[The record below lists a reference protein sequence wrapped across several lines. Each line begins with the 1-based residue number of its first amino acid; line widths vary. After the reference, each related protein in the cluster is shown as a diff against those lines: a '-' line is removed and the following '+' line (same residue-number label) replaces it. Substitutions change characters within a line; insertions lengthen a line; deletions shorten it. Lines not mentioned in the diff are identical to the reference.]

1 MIEPKLGYN
10 TSSIRMIETTFIC
23 NINYKLK
30 QRMKRFYSLLAS
42 LLLVSMAALAQVT
55 VHGTVVSASD
65 NEPVIGATVTV
76 VGTKTV
82 TATDLDGRFTVTVPN
97 SNSQLNITYIGMAPT
112 TVKAEN
118 GMVVE
123 LYSNSQDLDE
133 VVVVAYGTAKKSALT
148 GAVSQVT
155 AKQIEAR
162 PVTSVTSALEGTT
175 TGLVVNSTYGQP
187 GSDASIR
194 IRGFASINGSNS
206 PLYVIDGVPF
216 GGNISDLNSAD
227 IESIT
232 VLKDA
237 TSAALYGNRAGNGVI
252 LINTKKGHDDK
263 VRINASATMGTYNRG
278 IPEYDRMGAKQW
290 MNAMMQSYAREIYAA
305 GNSGTNPDGSPKTM
319 SWNDAIANAGQ
330 GIITDYLHY
339 NIFNQT
345 DDALF
350 NGFHLKDNAEIK
362 SGIADDLD
370 WFKAAIRSGFRQEYT
385 LSGDGGNKNSNYYFS
400 IGYTKEEGYTR
411 ESGFERIT
419 GRSSVNLTPKNWFK
433 TGVTLAGSH
442 QLTNF
447 HTDSEGSY
455 KNAFG
460 YCRNLAPIYPIHLHD
475 MESPNG
481 DYMLDEQGNKIYD
494 SGDKW
499 GRTQY
504 SGRHYMWETELDMD
518 KTYRNT
524 LNGQAYVTLVL
535 PYGFDFTVKG
545 DLNVRNTE
553 NRTYNNAIIGDGMG
567 NNARTKRSIY
577 RYKNYTLQQLLNWKQ
592 IYGDRHSFE
601 VLLGHENYYYKY
613 NYLYGYKANET
624 LAGHVDMINF
634 SDIQN
639 LYDYENNDRK
649 ESYLGRLIYGLDEKY
664 IFEGT
669 FRRDGS
675 SRFHPDH
682 RWGNFFSLG
691 ATWILSREDFIR
703 KYDWINNLK
712 FRAAYGEAANDVAAD
727 YYSYMALYDITV
739 NGGMGAL
746 VKSQLTNELLSW
758 ETVRNLSVGL
768 EGRLFNRLNFGID
781 FFIKGSKDLI
791 FDLNQPLSAG
801 ATSTSSGESVVQ
813 INLGNM
819 VNRGLEISAD
829 ADIVKMKDFRFNL
842 GMNLT
847 FLNNEITKMPDVY
860 NVGGEKDEYNA
871 GLQSGQYNYRKG
883 HAMYSFYTYTYKGID
898 DMTGKAL
905 YTFND
910 HDYYVPGM
918 LFQGKDVNNM
928 SEDAL
933 NDLIGERQ
941 AIPEGEYVVID
952 GVPYVYKPATYGKRE
967 WHGSATPKLYGSF
980 NPTIDFMNFT
990 LSGIF
995 TFQLGGK
1002 CIDWTY
1008 QGLTSMGG
1016 TPSAIHSDLENAWVK
1031 DLDGTLKPYTEDEI
1045 KNMTVT
1051 DAYENTYVNYP
1062 ANRLDPNGTPAVYSG
1077 DNSYNSA
1084 TSDRYITSS
1093 NYFVVKNIGLTYRL
1107 PHAILNK
1114 IGFTNISLTATVE
1127 NLYTKSARKGM
1138 NPQQNFSGYV
1148 GDYLVTPRV
1157 FSFGVKLGF

>member
-1 MIEPKLGYN
+1 
-10 TSSIRMIETTFIC
+10 
-23 NINYKLK
+23 
-30 QRMKRFYSLLAS
+30 MKRFTLLLANV
-42 LLLVSMAALAQVT
+42 LLICSAALAQVT
-55 VHGTVVSASD
+55 ITGTVVSASD
-65 NEPVIGATVTV
+65 NEPIIGATVNV
-76 VGTKTV
+76 VGTQTG
-82 TATDLDGRFTVTVPN
+82 TATDIDGRFTLTVP
-97 SNSQLNITYIGMAPT
+97 STNSQLKVSFIGMTPI

-118 GMVVE
+118 GMVIE
-123 LYSNSQDLDE
+123 MHSNTQDLDE

-155 AKQIEAR
+155 AQQIEAR

-194 IRGFASINGSNS
+194 IRGFASINGSNE

-252 LINTKKGHDDK
+252 LINTKRGHNDK
-263 VRINASATMGTYNRG
+263 VRINASAMMGTYTRG
-278 IPEYDRMGAKQW
+278 IPEYDRMNARQW
-290 MNAMMQSYAREIYAA
+290 MNAMMQSYAREHYAA
-305 GNSGTNPDGSPKTM
+305 GNSGDKTM
-319 SWNDAIANAGQ
+319 SWDQAIANANA

-339 NIFNQT
+339 NIFDQPDN
-345 DDALF
+345 DLF
-350 NGFHLKDNAEIK
+350 NGIYLKNNAQIK

-370 WFKAAIRSGFRQEYT
+370 WFKAAIRSGFRQDYT
-385 LSGDGGNKNSNYYFS
+385 LSGDGGNQMANYYFS
-400 IGYTKEEGYTR
+400 AGYTKEDGYTK

-419 GRSSVNLTPKNWFK
+419 GRASVNLNPKKWFK
-433 TGVTLAGSH
+433 TGMTLAGSH

-447 HTDSEGSY
+447 HSDNEDSY

-460 YCRNLAPIYPIHLHD
+460 YCRNIAPIYPIHLHD
-475 MESPNG
+475 MATG
-481 DYMLDEQGNKIYD
+481 DYMLDENGNLIYD
-494 SGDKW
+494 SGDVN

-504 SGRHYMWETELDMD
+504 SGRHYLWETELDMD
-518 KTYRNT
+518 KTYRNV
-524 LNGQAYVTLVL
+524 LNGQAYMTFVL
-535 PYGFDFTVKG
+535 PYGFDLTVKG

-553 NRTYNNAIIGDGMG
+553 NREYNNAIIGDGQG
-567 NNARTKRSIY
+567 NNARTKRTIY

-592 IYGDRHSFE
+592 TYGNRHAFE

-613 NYLYGYKANET
+613 NYLYGFKANET

-639 LYDYENNDRK
+639 LYDYENNDRR
-649 ESYLGRLIYGLDEKY
+649 ESYLGRLIYGLDDKY

-675 SRFHPDH
+675 SRFHKDH
-682 RWGNFFSLG
+682 RWGNFYSIG
-691 ATWILSREDFIR
+691 GTWVMSREDFIN

-712 FRAAYGEAANDVAAD
+712 FRVAYGEVANDRAAD

-758 ETVRNLSVGL
+758 ESVRNLSIGL
-768 EGRLFNRLNFGID
+768 EGRLFNRLNFGLD
-781 FFIKGSKDLI
+781 YFIKGSKDLI
-791 FDLNQPLSAG
+791 FNLNQPLSAG
-801 ATSTSSGESVVQ
+801 ATSTSSAVSQVQ
-813 INLGNM
+813 VNLGNM
-819 VNRGLEISAD
+819 VNRGIEFSAD
-829 ADIVKMKDFRFNL
+829 ADIIQTKDLRFNL
-842 GMNLT
+842 GLNLT
-847 FLNNEITKMPDVY
+847 FIKNKITKMPDIY
-860 NVGGEKDEYNA
+860 NVGGEKDEYTA

-883 HAMYSFYTYTYKGID
+883 HSMYSFYTYTYKGID

-918 LFQGKDVNNM
+918 TTGSTEGL
-928 SEDAL
+928 E
-933 NDLIGERQ
+933 

-967 WHGSATPKLYGSF
+967 WHGSAMPKLYGSF
-980 NPTIDFMNFT
+980 NPTIDYKNFT

-995 TFQLGGK
+995 SFQLGGK

-1008 QGLTSMGG
+1008 QSLTSMGG
-1016 TPSAIHSDLENAWVK
+1016 SPSAIHADMENAWIK
-1031 DLDGTLKPYTEDEI
+1031 DLNGTAVTYTDDQI
-1045 KNMTVT
+1045 KGMTVT
-1051 DAYENTYVNYP
+1051 DAEGNSYVNYP
-1062 ANRLDPNGTPAVYSG
+1062 GSRLDPNGTPAVYSA

-1093 NYFVVKNIGLTYRL
+1093 NYFIIKNIGLTYRL
-1107 PHAILNK
+1107 PRFILDK
-1114 IGFTNISLTATVE
+1114 IGFTYISLNATVE

-1138 NPQQNFSGYV
+1138 NPQQSFSGYV
-1148 GDYLVTPRV
+1148 GDIMVTPRV
-1157 FSFGVKLGF
+1157 FSFGVKIGF

>member
-1 MIEPKLGYN
+1 
-10 TSSIRMIETTFIC
+10 
-23 NINYKLK
+23 
-30 QRMKRFYSLLAS
+30 MKRFTLLLANV
-42 LLLVSMAALAQVT
+42 LLICSAALAQVT
-55 VHGTVVSASD
+55 ITGTVVSASD
-65 NEPVIGATVTV
+65 NEPIIGATVNV
-76 VGTKTV
+76 VGTQAG
-82 TATDLDGRFTVTVPN
+82 TATDIDGRFTLTVP
-97 SNSQLNITYIGMAPT
+97 STNSQLKVSFIGMTPI

-118 GMVVE
+118 GMVIE
-123 LYSNSQDLDE
+123 MHSNTQDLDE

-155 AKQIEAR
+155 AQQIEAR

-194 IRGFASINGSNS
+194 IRGFASINGSNE

-252 LINTKKGHDDK
+252 LINTKRGHNDK
-263 VRINASATMGTYNRG
+263 VRINASAMMGTYTRG
-278 IPEYDRMGAKQW
+278 IPEYDRMNARQW
-290 MNAMMQSYAREIYAA
+290 MNAMMQSYAREHYAA
-305 GNSGTNPDGSPKTM
+305 GNSGDKTM
-319 SWNDAIANAGQ
+319 SWDQAIANANA

-339 NIFNQT
+339 NIFDQPDN
-345 DDALF
+345 DLF
-350 NGFHLKDNAEIK
+350 NGIYLKNNAQIK

-370 WFKAAIRSGFRQEYT
+370 WFKAAIRSGFRQDYT
-385 LSGDGGNKNSNYYFS
+385 LSGDGGNQMANYYFS
-400 IGYTKEEGYTR
+400 AGYTKEDGYTK

-419 GRSSVNLTPKNWFK
+419 GRASVNLNPKKWFK
-433 TGVTLAGSH
+433 TGMTLAGSH

-447 HTDSEGSY
+447 HSDNEDSY

-460 YCRNLAPIYPIHLHD
+460 YCRNIAPIYPIHLHD
-475 MESPNG
+475 MATG
-481 DYMLDEQGNKIYD
+481 DYMVDENGNLIYD
-494 SGDKW
+494 SGDVN

-504 SGRHYMWETELDMD
+504 SGRHYLWETELDMD
-518 KTYRNT
+518 KTYRNV
-524 LNGQAYVTLVL
+524 LNGQAYMTFVL
-535 PYGFDFTVKG
+535 PYGFDLTVKG

-553 NRTYNNAIIGDGMG
+553 NREYNNAIIGDGQG
-567 NNARTKRSIY
+567 NNARTKRTIY

-592 IYGDRHSFE
+592 TYGNRHAFE

-613 NYLYGYKANET
+613 NYLYGFKANET

-639 LYDYENNDRK
+639 LYDYENNDRR
-649 ESYLGRLIYGLDEKY
+649 ESYLGRLIYGLDDKY

-675 SRFHPDH
+675 SRFHKDH
-682 RWGNFFSLG
+682 RWGNFYSIG
-691 ATWILSREDFIR
+691 GTWVMSREDFIN

-712 FRAAYGEAANDVAAD
+712 FRVAYGEVANDRAAD

-758 ETVRNLSVGL
+758 ESVRNLSIGL
-768 EGRLFNRLNFGID
+768 EGRLFNRLNFGLD
-781 FFIKGSKDLI
+781 YFIKGSKDLI
-791 FDLNQPLSAG
+791 FNLNQPLSAG
-801 ATSTSSGESVVQ
+801 ATSTSSAVSQVQ
-813 INLGNM
+813 VNLGNM
-819 VNRGLEISAD
+819 VNRGIEFSAD
-829 ADIVKMKDFRFNL
+829 ADIIQTKDLRFNL
-842 GMNLT
+842 GLNLT
-847 FLNNEITKMPDVY
+847 FIKNKITKMPDIY
-860 NVGGEKDEYNA
+860 NVGGEKDEYTA

-883 HAMYSFYTYTYKGID
+883 HSMYSFYTYTYKGID

-918 LFQGKDVNNM
+918 TTGSTEGL
-928 SEDAL
+928 E
-933 NDLIGERQ
+933 

-967 WHGSATPKLYGSF
+967 WHGSAMPKLYGSF
-980 NPTIDFMNFT
+980 NPTIDYKNFT

-995 TFQLGGK
+995 SFQLGGK

-1008 QGLTSMGG
+1008 QSLTSMGG
-1016 TPSAIHSDLENAWVK
+1016 SPSAIHADMENAWIK
-1031 DLDGTLKPYTEDEI
+1031 DLNGTAVTYTDDQI
-1045 KNMTVT
+1045 KGMTVT
-1051 DAYENTYVNYP
+1051 DAEGNSYVNYP
-1062 ANRLDPNGTPAVYSG
+1062 GSRLDPNGTPAVYSA

-1093 NYFVVKNIGLTYRL
+1093 NYFIIKNIGLTYRL
-1107 PHAILNK
+1107 PRFILDK
-1114 IGFTNISLTATVE
+1114 IGFTYISLNATVE

-1138 NPQQNFSGYV
+1138 NPQQSFSGYV
-1148 GDYLVTPRV
+1148 GDIMVTPRV
-1157 FSFGVKLGF
+1157 FSFGVKIGF

>member
-1 MIEPKLGYN
+1 
-10 TSSIRMIETTFIC
+10 
-23 NINYKLK
+23 
-30 QRMKRFYSLLAS
+30 MKRFTLLLANV
-42 LLLVSMAALAQVT
+42 LLICSAALAQVT
-55 VHGTVVSASD
+55 ITGTVVSASD
-65 NEPVIGATVTV
+65 NEPIIGATVNV
-76 VGTKTV
+76 VGTQTG
-82 TATDLDGRFTVTVPN
+82 TATDIDGRFTLTVP
-97 SNSQLNITYIGMAPT
+97 STNSQLKVSFIGMTPI

-118 GMVVE
+118 GMVIE
-123 LYSNSQDLDE
+123 MHNNTQDLDE

-155 AKQIEAR
+155 AQQIEAR

-194 IRGFASINGSNS
+194 IRGFASINGSNE

-252 LINTKKGHDDK
+252 LINTKRGHNDK
-263 VRINASATMGTYNRG
+263 VRINASAMMGTYTRG
-278 IPEYDRMGAKQW
+278 IPEYDRMNARQW
-290 MNAMMQSYAREIYAA
+290 MNAMMQSYAREHYAA
-305 GNSGTNPDGSPKTM
+305 GNSGDKTM
-319 SWNDAIANAGQ
+319 SWDQAIANANA

-339 NIFNQT
+339 NIFDQPDN
-345 DDALF
+345 DLF
-350 NGFHLKDNAEIK
+350 NGIYLKNNAQIK

-370 WFKAAIRSGFRQEYT
+370 WFKAAIRSGFRQDYT
-385 LSGDGGNKNSNYYFS
+385 LSGDGGNQMANYYFS
-400 IGYTKEEGYTR
+400 AGYTKEDGYTK

-419 GRSSVNLTPKNWFK
+419 GRASVNLNPKKWFK
-433 TGVTLAGSH
+433 TGMTLAGSH

-447 HTDSEGSY
+447 HSDNEDSY

-460 YCRNLAPIYPIHLHD
+460 YCRNIAPIYPIHLHD
-475 MESPNG
+475 MATG
-481 DYMLDEQGNKIYD
+481 DYMLDENGNLIYD
-494 SGDKW
+494 SGDVN

-504 SGRHYMWETELDMD
+504 SGRHYLWETELDMD
-518 KTYRNT
+518 KTYRNV
-524 LNGQAYVTLVL
+524 LNGQAYMTFVL
-535 PYGFDFTVKG
+535 PYGFDLTVKG

-553 NRTYNNAIIGDGMG
+553 NREYNNAIIGDGQG
-567 NNARTKRSIY
+567 NNARTKRTIY

-592 IYGDRHSFE
+592 TYGNRHAFE

-613 NYLYGYKANET
+613 NYLYGFKANET

-639 LYDYENNDRK
+639 LYDYENNDRR
-649 ESYLGRLIYGLDEKY
+649 ESYLGRLIYGLDDKY

-675 SRFHPDH
+675 SRFHKDH
-682 RWGNFFSLG
+682 RWGNFYSIG
-691 ATWILSREDFIR
+691 GTWVMSREDFIS

-712 FRAAYGEAANDVAAD
+712 FRVAYGEVANDRAAD

-758 ETVRNLSVGL
+758 ESVRNLSIGL
-768 EGRLFNRLNFGID
+768 EGRLFNRLNFGLD
-781 FFIKGSKDLI
+781 YFIKGSKDLI
-791 FDLNQPLSAG
+791 FNLNQPLSAG
-801 ATSTSSGESVVQ
+801 ATSTSSAVSQVQ
-813 INLGNM
+813 VNLGNM
-819 VNRGLEISAD
+819 VNRGIEFSAD
-829 ADIVKMKDFRFNL
+829 ADIIQTKDLRFNL
-842 GMNLT
+842 GLNLT
-847 FLNNEITKMPDVY
+847 FIKNKITKMPDIY
-860 NVGGEKDEYNA
+860 NVGGEKDEYTA

-883 HAMYSFYTYTYKGID
+883 HSMYSFYTYTYKGID

-918 LFQGKDVNNM
+918 TTGSTEGL
-928 SEDAL
+928 E
-933 NDLIGERQ
+933 

-967 WHGSATPKLYGSF
+967 WHGSAMPKLYGSF
-980 NPTIDFMNFT
+980 NPTIDYKNFT

-995 TFQLGGK
+995 SFQLGGK

-1008 QGLTSMGG
+1008 QSLTSMGG
-1016 TPSAIHSDLENAWVK
+1016 SPSAIHADMENAWIK
-1031 DLDGTLKPYTEDEI
+1031 DLNGTVVTYTDDQI
-1045 KNMTVT
+1045 KGMTVT
-1051 DAYENTYVNYP
+1051 DAEGNSYVNYP
-1062 ANRLDPNGTPAVYSG
+1062 GSRLDPNGTPAVYSA

-1093 NYFVVKNIGLTYRL
+1093 NYFIIKNIGLTYRL
-1107 PHAILNK
+1107 PRFILDK
-1114 IGFTNISLTATVE
+1114 IGFTYISLNATVE

-1138 NPQQNFSGYV
+1138 NPQQSFSGYV
-1148 GDYLVTPRV
+1148 GDIMVTPRV
-1157 FSFGVKLGF
+1157 FSFGVKIGF

>member
-1 MIEPKLGYN
+1 
-10 TSSIRMIETTFIC
+10 
-23 NINYKLK
+23 
-30 QRMKRFYSLLAS
+30 MKRFTLLLANV
-42 LLLVSMAALAQVT
+42 LLICSAALAQVT
-55 VHGTVVSASD
+55 ITGTVVSASD
-65 NEPVIGATVTV
+65 NEPIIGATVNV
-76 VGTKTV
+76 VGTQTG
-82 TATDLDGRFTVTVPN
+82 TATDIDGRFTLTVP
-97 SNSQLNITYIGMAPT
+97 STNSQLKVSFIGMTPI

-118 GMVVE
+118 GMVIE
-123 LYSNSQDLDE
+123 MHSNTQDLDE

-155 AKQIEAR
+155 AQQIEAR

-194 IRGFASINGSNS
+194 IRGFASINGSNE

-252 LINTKKGHDDK
+252 LINTKRGHNDK
-263 VRINASATMGTYNRG
+263 VRINASAMMGTYTRG
-278 IPEYDRMGAKQW
+278 IPEYDRMNARQW
-290 MNAMMQSYAREIYAA
+290 MNAMMQSYAREHYAA
-305 GNSGTNPDGSPKTM
+305 GNSGDKTM
-319 SWNDAIANAGQ
+319 SWDQAIANANA

-339 NIFNQT
+339 NIFDQPDN
-345 DDALF
+345 DLF
-350 NGFHLKDNAEIK
+350 NGIYLKNNAQIK

-370 WFKAAIRSGFRQEYT
+370 WFKAAIRSGFRQDYT
-385 LSGDGGNKNSNYYFS
+385 LSGDGGNQMANYYFS
-400 IGYTKEEGYTR
+400 AGYTKEDGYTK

-419 GRSSVNLTPKNWFK
+419 GRASVNLNPKKWFK
-433 TGVTLAGSH
+433 TGMTLAGSH

-447 HTDSEGSY
+447 HSDNEDSY

-460 YCRNLAPIYPIHLHD
+460 YCRNIAPIYPIHLHD
-475 MESPNG
+475 MSTG
-481 DYMLDEQGNKIYD
+481 DYMLDENGNLIYD
-494 SGDKW
+494 SGDVN

-504 SGRHYMWETELDMD
+504 SGRHYLWETELDMD
-518 KTYRNT
+518 KTYRNV
-524 LNGQAYVTLVL
+524 LNGQAYMTFVL
-535 PYGFDFTVKG
+535 PYGFDLTVKG

-553 NRTYNNAIIGDGMG
+553 NREYNNAIIGDGQG
-567 NNARTKRSIY
+567 NNARTKRTIY

-592 IYGDRHSFE
+592 TYGNRHAFE

-613 NYLYGYKANET
+613 NYLYGFKANET

-639 LYDYENNDRK
+639 LYDYENNDRR
-649 ESYLGRLIYGLDEKY
+649 ESYLGRLIYGLDDKY

-675 SRFHPDH
+675 SRFHKDH
-682 RWGNFFSLG
+682 RWGNFYSIG
-691 ATWILSREDFIR
+691 GTWVMSREDFIN

-712 FRAAYGEAANDVAAD
+712 FRVAYGEVANDRAAD

-758 ETVRNLSVGL
+758 ESVRNLSIGL
-768 EGRLFNRLNFGID
+768 EGRLFNRLNFGLD
-781 FFIKGSKDLI
+781 YFIKGSKDLI
-791 FDLNQPLSAG
+791 FNLNQPLSAG
-801 ATSTSSGESVVQ
+801 ATSTSSAVSQVQ
-813 INLGNM
+813 VNLGNM
-819 VNRGLEISAD
+819 VNRGIEFSAD
-829 ADIVKMKDFRFNL
+829 ADIIQTKDLRFNL
-842 GMNLT
+842 GLNLT
-847 FLNNEITKMPDVY
+847 FIKNKITKMPDIY
-860 NVGGEKDEYNA
+860 NVGGEKDEYTA

-883 HAMYSFYTYTYKGID
+883 HSMYSFYTYTYKGID

-918 LFQGKDVNNM
+918 TTGSTEGL
-928 SEDAL
+928 E
-933 NDLIGERQ
+933 

-967 WHGSATPKLYGSF
+967 WHGSAMPKLYGSF
-980 NPTIDFMNFT
+980 NPTIDYKNFT

-995 TFQLGGK
+995 SFQLGGK

-1008 QGLTSMGG
+1008 QSLTSMGG
-1016 TPSAIHSDLENAWVK
+1016 SPSAIHADMENAWIK
-1031 DLDGTLKPYTEDEI
+1031 DLNGTAVTYTDDQI
-1045 KNMTVT
+1045 KGMTVT
-1051 DAYENTYVNYP
+1051 DAEGNSYVNYP
-1062 ANRLDPNGTPAVYSG
+1062 GSRLDPNGTPAVYSA

-1093 NYFVVKNIGLTYRL
+1093 NYFIIKNIGLTYRL
-1107 PHAILNK
+1107 PRFILDK
-1114 IGFTNISLTATVE
+1114 IGFTYISLNATVE

-1138 NPQQNFSGYV
+1138 NPQQSFSGYV
-1148 GDYLVTPRV
+1148 GDIMVTPRV
-1157 FSFGVKLGF
+1157 FSFGVKIGF

>member
-1 MIEPKLGYN
+1 
-10 TSSIRMIETTFIC
+10 
-23 NINYKLK
+23 
-30 QRMKRFYSLLAS
+30 MKRFS
-42 LLLVSMAALAQVT
+42 LLLVSLLLTCTAALAQVT
-55 VHGTVVSASD
+55 IHGTVVSASD
-65 NEPVIGATVTV
+65 NEPIIGATVNV
-76 VGTKTV
+76 VGTQTGA
-82 TATDLDGRFTVTVPN
+82 ATDLDGHFTVSVPN
-97 SNSQLNITYIGMAPT
+97 NNSQLKISYIGMT
-112 TVKAEN
+112 SVTVKAEN

-123 LYSNSQDLDE
+123 LYSNTQDLDE

-155 AKQIEAR
+155 SQQIEAR

-194 IRGFASINGSNS
+194 IRGFASINGSNE

-252 LINTKKGHDDK
+252 LINTKKGHNDK
-263 VRINASATMGTYNRG
+263 VRINASAMLGTYTRG
-278 IPEYDRMGAKQW
+278 IPEYDRMDARNW
-290 MNAMMQSYAREIYAA
+290 MNAMMQSYAREHYAA
-305 GNSGTNPDGSPKTM
+305 GNSGDKTM
-319 SWNDAIANAGQ
+319 TWDEAIANANQ

-339 NIFNQT
+339 NIFNQPDNGLFKGIYLK
-345 DDALF
+345 DDAQ
-350 NGFHLKDNAEIK
+350 IK
-362 SGIADDLD
+362 SGLAGDLD
-370 WFKAAIRSGFRQEYT
+370 WFNAAIRSGFRQEYT
-385 LSGDGGNKNSNYYFS
+385 LSGDGGNKMANYYFS
-400 IGYTKEEGYTR
+400 VGYTKEDGYTR
-411 ESGFERIT
+411 ESGFERMT
-419 GRSSVNLTPKNWFK
+419 GRASVNLEPKSWFR
-433 TGVTLAGSH
+433 TGLTIAGSH
-442 QLTNF
+442 QLTSF
-447 HTDSEGSY
+447 HSDDEDSY

-460 YCRNLAPIYPIHLHD
+460 YCRNIAPIYPIHLHD
-475 MESPNG
+475 MNSVNG
-481 DYMLDEQGNKIYD
+481 DFMLDEEGNKIYD
-494 SGDKW
+494 SGDTW

-504 SGRHYMWETELDMD
+504 SGRHYLWETELDMD
-518 KTYRNT
+518 KTYRNV
-524 LNGQAYVTLVL
+524 LNGQANMTFVL
-535 PYGFDFTVKG
+535 PYGFDITVKG
-545 DLNVRNTE
+545 DINVRNTE
-553 NRTYNNAIIGDGMG
+553 NREYNNAIIGDGQG
-567 NNARTKRSIY
+567 NNARTKRTMY

-592 IYGDRHSFE
+592 TYADRHSFE

-613 NYLYGYKANET
+613 NYLYGFKANET

-649 ESYLGRLIYGLDEKY
+649 ESYFGRLIYGLDDKY

-675 SRFHPDH
+675 SRFHPKH
-682 RWGNFFSLG
+682 RWGNFFSVG
-691 ATWILSREDFIR
+691 ATWILSREAFIQQF
-703 KYDWINNLK
+703 DWINNLK
-712 FRAAYGEAANDVAAD
+712 FRAAYGEAANDRAAD

-758 ETVRNLSVGL
+758 ESVRNLSIGL

-791 FDLNQPLSAG
+791 FNLNQPLSAG
-801 ATSTSSGESVVQ
+801 ATSTSSAVSQVQ

-819 VNRGLEISAD
+819 VNRGVELSAD
-829 ADIVKMKDFRFNL
+829 ADIIQGKDFRVNL
-842 GMNLT
+842 GLNLT
-847 FLNNEITKMPDVY
+847 YLNNEITKMPDIY

-883 HAMYSFYTYTYKGID
+883 HSMYSFYTYTYKGID

-910 HDYYVPGM
+910 HDYYIPGFTKGNVEN
-918 LFQGKDVNNM
+918 L
-928 SEDAL
+928 E
-933 NDLIGERQ
+933 
-941 AIPEGEYVVID
+941 AIPAEEYVIID

-967 WHGSATPKLYGSF
+967 WHGSALPKLYGSF
-980 NPTIDFMNFT
+980 NPTIDFKNFT

-995 TFQLGGK
+995 SFQLGGK

-1008 QGLTSMGG
+1008 QSLTSMGG
-1016 TPSAIHSDLENAWVK
+1016 SPSAIHADMQNAWIK
-1031 DLDGTLKPYTEDEI
+1031 DLNGTVVTYNDDQI
-1045 KNMTVT
+1045 KDMTVT
-1051 DAYENTYVNYP
+1051 NDDGSYINFP
-1062 ANRLDPNGTPAVYSG
+1062 ASRLDPNGTPAVYSA

-1084 TSDRYITSS
+1084 ASSRYITSS
-1093 NYFVVKNIGLTYRL
+1093 NYFIVKNIGLSYRL
-1107 PHAILNK
+1107 PRTLLNK
-1114 IGFTNISLTATVE
+1114 IGFTNIALSATIE

-1148 GDYLVTPRV
+1148 GDIMVTPRV
-1157 FSFGVKLGF
+1157 YSFGVKIGF

>member
-1 MIEPKLGYN
+1 
-10 TSSIRMIETTFIC
+10 
-23 NINYKLK
+23 
-30 QRMKRFYSLLAS
+30 MKRFTLLLANV
-42 LLLVSMAALAQVT
+42 LLICSAALAQVT
-55 VHGTVVSASD
+55 ITGTVVSASD
-65 NEPVIGATVTV
+65 NEPIIGATVNV
-76 VGTKTV
+76 VGTQTG
-82 TATDLDGRFTVTVPN
+82 TATDIDGRFTLTVP
-97 SNSQLNITYIGMAPT
+97 STNSQLKVSFIGMTPI

-118 GMVVE
+118 GMVIE
-123 LYSNSQDLDE
+123 MHSNTQDLDE

-155 AKQIEAR
+155 AQQIEAR

-194 IRGFASINGSNS
+194 IRGFASINGSNE

-252 LINTKKGHDDK
+252 LINTKRGHNDK
-263 VRINASATMGTYNRG
+263 VRINASAMMGTYTRG
-278 IPEYDRMGAKQW
+278 IPEYDRMNARQW
-290 MNAMMQSYAREIYAA
+290 MNAMMQSYAREHYAA
-305 GNSGTNPDGSPKTM
+305 GNSGDKTM
-319 SWNDAIANAGQ
+319 SWDQAIANANA

-339 NIFNQT
+339 NIFDQPDN
-345 DDALF
+345 DLF
-350 NGFHLKDNAEIK
+350 NGIYLKNNAQIK

-370 WFKAAIRSGFRQEYT
+370 WFKAAIRSGFRQDYT
-385 LSGDGGNKNSNYYFS
+385 LSGDGGNQMANYYFS
-400 IGYTKEEGYTR
+400 AGYTKEDGYTK

-419 GRSSVNLTPKNWFK
+419 GRASVNLNPKKWFK
-433 TGVTLAGSH
+433 TGMTLAGSH

-447 HTDSEGSY
+447 HSDNEDSY

-460 YCRNLAPIYPIHLHD
+460 YCRNIAPIYPIHLHD
-475 MESPNG
+475 MTTG
-481 DYMLDEQGNKIYD
+481 DYMVDENGNLIYD
-494 SGDKW
+494 SGDVN

-504 SGRHYMWETELDMD
+504 SGRHYLWETELDMD
-518 KTYRNT
+518 KTYRNV
-524 LNGQAYVTLVL
+524 LNGQAYMTFVL
-535 PYGFDFTVKG
+535 PYGFDLTVKG

-553 NRTYNNAIIGDGMG
+553 NREYNNAIIGDGQG
-567 NNARTKRSIY
+567 NNARTKRTIY

-592 IYGDRHSFE
+592 TYGNRHAFE

-613 NYLYGYKANET
+613 NYLYGFKANET

-639 LYDYENNDRK
+639 LYDYENNDRR
-649 ESYLGRLIYGLDEKY
+649 ESYLGRLIYGLDDKY

-675 SRFHPDH
+675 SRFHKDH
-682 RWGNFFSLG
+682 RWGNFYSIG
-691 ATWILSREDFIR
+691 GTWVMSREDFIN

-712 FRAAYGEAANDVAAD
+712 FRVAYGEVANDRAAD

-758 ETVRNLSVGL
+758 ESVRNLSIGL
-768 EGRLFNRLNFGID
+768 EGRLFNRLNFGLD
-781 FFIKGSKDLI
+781 YFIKGSKDLI
-791 FDLNQPLSAG
+791 FNLNQPLSAG
-801 ATSTSSGESVVQ
+801 ATSTSSAVSQVQ
-813 INLGNM
+813 VNLGNM
-819 VNRGLEISAD
+819 VNRGIEFSAD
-829 ADIVKMKDFRFNL
+829 ADIIQTKDLRFNL
-842 GMNLT
+842 GLNLT
-847 FLNNEITKMPDVY
+847 FIKNKITKMPDIY
-860 NVGGEKDEYNA
+860 NVGGEKDEYTA

-883 HAMYSFYTYTYKGID
+883 HSMYSFYTYTYKGID

-918 LFQGKDVNNM
+918 TTGSTEGL
-928 SEDAL
+928 E
-933 NDLIGERQ
+933 

-967 WHGSATPKLYGSF
+967 WHGSAMPKLYGSF
-980 NPTIDFMNFT
+980 NPTIDYKNFT

-995 TFQLGGK
+995 SFQLGGK

-1008 QGLTSMGG
+1008 QSLTSMGG
-1016 TPSAIHSDLENAWVK
+1016 SPSAIHADMENAWIK
-1031 DLDGTLKPYTEDEI
+1031 DLNGTVVTYTDDQI
-1045 KNMTVT
+1045 KGMTVT
-1051 DAYENTYVNYP
+1051 DAEGNSYVNYP
-1062 ANRLDPNGTPAVYSG
+1062 GSRLDPNGTPAVYSA

-1093 NYFVVKNIGLTYRL
+1093 NYFIIKNIGLTYRL
-1107 PHAILNK
+1107 PRFILDK
-1114 IGFTNISLTATVE
+1114 IGFTYISLNATVE

-1138 NPQQNFSGYV
+1138 NPQQSFSGYV
-1148 GDYLVTPRV
+1148 GDIMVTPRV
-1157 FSFGVKLGF
+1157 FSFGVKIGF

>member
-1 MIEPKLGYN
+1 
-10 TSSIRMIETTFIC
+10 
-23 NINYKLK
+23 
-30 QRMKRFYSLLAS
+30 MKRFTLLLANV
-42 LLLVSMAALAQVT
+42 LLICSAALAQVT
-55 VHGTVVSASD
+55 ITGTVVSASD
-65 NEPVIGATVTV
+65 NEPIIGATVNV
-76 VGTKTV
+76 VGTQTG
-82 TATDLDGRFTVTVPN
+82 TATDIDGRFTLTVP
-97 SNSQLNITYIGMAPT
+97 STNSQLKVSFIGMTPI

-118 GMVVE
+118 GMVIE
-123 LYSNSQDLDE
+123 MHSNTQDLDE

-155 AKQIEAR
+155 AQQIEAR

-194 IRGFASINGSNS
+194 IRGFASINGSNE

-252 LINTKKGHDDK
+252 LINTKRGHNDK
-263 VRINASATMGTYNRG
+263 VRINASAMMGTYTRG
-278 IPEYDRMGAKQW
+278 IPEYDRMNARQW
-290 MNAMMQSYAREIYAA
+290 MNAMMQSYAREHYAA
-305 GNSGTNPDGSPKTM
+305 GNSGDKTM
-319 SWNDAIANAGQ
+319 SWDQAIANANA

-339 NIFNQT
+339 NIFDQPDN
-345 DDALF
+345 DLF
-350 NGFHLKDNAEIK
+350 NGIYLKNNAQIK

-370 WFKAAIRSGFRQEYT
+370 WFKAAIRSGFRQDYT
-385 LSGDGGNKNSNYYFS
+385 LSGDGGNQMANYYFS
-400 IGYTKEEGYTR
+400 AGYTKEDGYTK

-419 GRSSVNLTPKNWFK
+419 GRASVNLNPKKWFK
-433 TGVTLAGSH
+433 TGMTLAGSH

-447 HTDSEGSY
+447 HSDNEDSY

-460 YCRNLAPIYPIHLHD
+460 YCRNIAPIYPIHLHD
-475 MESPNG
+475 MTTG
-481 DYMLDEQGNKIYD
+481 DYMVDENGNLIYD
-494 SGDKW
+494 SGDVN

-504 SGRHYMWETELDMD
+504 SGRHYLWETELDMD
-518 KTYRNT
+518 KTYRNV
-524 LNGQAYVTLVL
+524 LNGQAYMTFVL
-535 PYGFDFTVKG
+535 PYGFDLTVKG

-553 NRTYNNAIIGDGMG
+553 NREYNNAIIGDGQG
-567 NNARTKRSIY
+567 NNARTKRTIY

-592 IYGDRHSFE
+592 TYGNRHAFE

-613 NYLYGYKANET
+613 NYLYGFKANET

-639 LYDYENNDRK
+639 LYDYENNDRR
-649 ESYLGRLIYGLDEKY
+649 ESYLGRLIYGLDDKY

-675 SRFHPDH
+675 SRFHKDH
-682 RWGNFFSLG
+682 RWGNFYSIG
-691 ATWILSREDFIR
+691 GTWVMSREDFIN

-712 FRAAYGEAANDVAAD
+712 FRVAYGEVANDRAAD

-758 ETVRNLSVGL
+758 ESVRNLSIGL
-768 EGRLFNRLNFGID
+768 EGRLFNRLNFGLD
-781 FFIKGSKDLI
+781 YFIKGSKDLI
-791 FDLNQPLSAG
+791 FNLNQPLSAG
-801 ATSTSSGESVVQ
+801 ATSTSSAVSQVQ
-813 INLGNM
+813 VNLGNM
-819 VNRGLEISAD
+819 VNRGIEFSAD
-829 ADIVKMKDFRFNL
+829 ADIIQTKDLRFNL
-842 GMNLT
+842 GLNLT
-847 FLNNEITKMPDVY
+847 FIKNKITKMPDIY
-860 NVGGEKDEYNA
+860 NVGGEKDEYTA

-883 HAMYSFYTYTYKGID
+883 HSMYSFYTYTYKGID

-918 LFQGKDVNNM
+918 TTGSTEGL
-928 SEDAL
+928 E
-933 NDLIGERQ
+933 

-967 WHGSATPKLYGSF
+967 WHGSAMPKLYGSF
-980 NPTIDFMNFT
+980 NPTIDYKNFT

-995 TFQLGGK
+995 SFQLGGK

-1008 QGLTSMGG
+1008 QSLTSMGG
-1016 TPSAIHSDLENAWVK
+1016 SPSAIHADMENAWIK
-1031 DLDGTLKPYTEDEI
+1031 DLNGTAVTYTDDQI
-1045 KNMTVT
+1045 KGMTVT
-1051 DAYENTYVNYP
+1051 DAEGNSYVNYP
-1062 ANRLDPNGTPAVYSG
+1062 GSRLDPNGTPAVYSA

-1093 NYFVVKNIGLTYRL
+1093 NYFIIKNIGLTYRL
-1107 PHAILNK
+1107 PRFILDK
-1114 IGFTNISLTATVE
+1114 IGFTYISLNATVE

-1138 NPQQNFSGYV
+1138 NPQQSFSGYV
-1148 GDYLVTPRV
+1148 GDIMVTPRV
-1157 FSFGVKLGF
+1157 FSFGVKIGF